1 VLVTDSLVRF
11 CGLAPKLL
19 LVAAV
24 QSWWN
29 SSNSSSGSS
38 RNSRTK
44 RRQARLLTLM
54 EYVLTVYR
62 ALVPIPVW

>member
-19 LVAAV
+19 LVAAA
-24 QSWWN
+24 QSWWK
-29 SSNSSSGSS
+29 SGSSSSSS
-38 RNSRTK
+38 RNSRMK
-44 RRQARLLTLM
+44 RRQARLLTLV